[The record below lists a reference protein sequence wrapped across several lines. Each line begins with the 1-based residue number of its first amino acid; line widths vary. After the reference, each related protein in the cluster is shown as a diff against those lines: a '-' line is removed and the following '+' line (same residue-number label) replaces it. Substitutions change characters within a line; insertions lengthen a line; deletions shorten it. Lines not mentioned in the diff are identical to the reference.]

1 MIVFAQHDNTAMK
14 VRIANS
20 VFTNHAVSSLLAHI
34 LGRQGTPVFEP
45 LILNKLSQ
53 QQKTKLMFVTLPTS
67 TAPFLPNQLSCK
79 LAMFN
84 WMLANR
90 LN

>member
-1 MIVFAQHDNTAMK
+1 MHEKVFIMIVFTQHDNTAME

-53 QQKTKLMFVTLPTS
+53 RRK
-67 TAPFLPNQLSCK
+67 PNLC
-79 LAMFN
+79 L
-84 WMLANR
+84 
-90 LN
+90 